1 MNMNTAIEYWFDFV
15 SPYAYIASQSIE
27 ALAAKYGREVDW
39 RPMLLGAMFKNTG
52 SMPLT
57 MRPPMMAEYFKHDFQ
72 RSARFA
78 GVPFHLP
85 EPFPIN
91 TQNTARVCLWLKEV
105 APQQVGQFVRDVTRA
120 YFSEA
125 APFNDPVW
133 LAQFIQGMGQDG
145 AAALAACGDPL
156 RKEQLKVACDQ
167 ATAQGVFGAPWMV
180 VDGEAFWGNDRLPQ
194 LERWLAQG
202 GF

>member
-1 MNMNTAIEYWFDFV
+1 MSDAIEYWFDFV

-27 ALAAKYGREVDW
+27 ALAAKYGRAVNW

-57 MRPPMMAEYFKHDFQ
+57 MRPPVMATYFKHDFQ
-72 RSARFA
+72 RSARYA
-78 GVPFHLP
+78 GVPYHMP

-91 TQNTARVCLWLKEV
+91 TQNTARVCLWLKET
-105 APQQVGQFVRDVTRA
+105 APQLAGQFVRDVTRA
-120 YFSEA
+120 YFSGDV
-125 APFNDPVW
+125 PLNDPVW
-133 LAQFIQGMGQDG
+133 LAQFIQTMGLDG
-145 AAALAACGDPL
+145 AMALAACGDPQ
-156 RKEQLKVACDQ
+156 RKEELKLACDE
-167 ATAQGVFGAPWMV
+167 AIAKGVFGAPWII

-194 LERWLAQG
+194 VERWLAQG